1 MIIAYC
7 IFIPI
12 LLFISGFAK
21 AVIPSVSKLDW
32 QPVTIEATIE
42 DITGG
47 QIIIDFEYS
56 KLYTPL

>member
-21 AVIPSVSKLDW
+21 AVISVNSTVDW
-32 QPVTIEATIE
+32 QPVTIEAVVE
-42 DITGG
+42 DIIGG
-47 QIIIDFEYS
+47 QIVIDFEYS
-56 KLYTPL
+56 KIYNQL